1 MSSAPEIDVDQLAAV
16 VRRGATVID
25 VREPTEYVAGHVPGA
40 EPVPVREV
48 PTWAVER
55 RRSGSVYVISASGN
69 RSAAMTGFLRQVGI
83 NAWSVAGGT
92 TAWATAGRPLVT
104 GRTPCG

>member
-16 VRRGATVID
+16 VRNGATVID

-48 PTWAVER
+48 PVWAVER
-55 RRSGSVYVISASGN
+55 NRPETVYVICASGN
-69 RSAAMTGFLRQVGI
+69 RSVAMTSFLRQMGI
-83 NAWSVAGGT
+83 DAHSVAGGT

-104 GRTPCG
+104 GCAPHA